1 MILTFHG
8 IMESDCRSTVP
19 EFDHFG
25 SLRQLQ
31 IGKGE
36 KRLYPEFLPRWTD
49 RTSPNLSHIWPS
61 SISLTLLFPRIVT
74 RIEPFS

>member
-25 SLRQLQ
+25 SLRQSQ
-31 IGKGE
+31 SGKGE
-36 KRLYPEFLPRWTD
+36 KKLYPEFLPR
-49 RTSPNLSHIWPS
+49 
-61 SISLTLLFPRIVT
+61 
-74 RIEPFS
+74 